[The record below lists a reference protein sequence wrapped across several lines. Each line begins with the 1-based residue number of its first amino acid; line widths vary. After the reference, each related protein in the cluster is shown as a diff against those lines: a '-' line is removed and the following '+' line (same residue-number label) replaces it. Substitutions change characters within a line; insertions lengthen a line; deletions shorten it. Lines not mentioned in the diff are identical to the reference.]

1 MSKRASPKK
10 ILSDVIGKIELE
22 IFENLAID
30 ILEYRKSGE
39 VLIDLS
45 LLRSLLGAEDTILQ
59 NLSKKYQIEKNDIR
73 DMLDALSYLLKER
86 LVTEQKKLIE
96 KFGQDEKLA
105 NKATRLVEIA
115 DKLLQKY
122 PDIRERFYLTTFSK
136 TNYIGGI
143 DWEIVIK
150 VVEPPIY
157 GFEKRDRFPVCVLR
171 FLLERSSSLIYP
183 LPPLEERIK
192 EFIFEAS
199 LSDINKLI
207 ETLSTIKEKMVEVN
221 RELVREGE

>member
-1 MSKRASPKK
+1 LSKRASPKK
-10 ILSDVIGKIELE
+10 ILSDVIEKIELE